1 MMPSSSQVYDHQLI
15 FQIIFEVGQF
25 YHWQNKG
32 EEMRV
37 CQKKA
42 AACSQKEITAASK
55 HRVGEI
61 EVVVEKRRGGETKT
75 RSIYK
80 HSSIS
85 SRVVAVG
92 GVGVVVGVRVVGEE
106 RRVAVEVVEVGVVG
120 EEGRVVVEVVEVG
133 VVGQQLETVAAV
145 AVAVVL
151 VVR

>member
-1 MMPSSSQVYDHQLI
+1 L
-15 FQIIFEVGQF
+15 F
-25 YHWQNKG
+25 
-32 EEMRV
+32 
-37 CQKKA
+37 
-42 AACSQKEITAASK
+42 QKEITAASK
-55 HRVGEI
+55 HREVGEI

-85 SRVVAVG
+85 SRVVAVGG

>member
-15 FQIIFEVGQF
+15 FQIIFGVGQF

-37 CQKKA
+37 CQKKT

-55 HRVGEI
+55 HRGVGEI
-61 EVVVEKRRGGETKT
+61 EVVVEKRRRGQTKT

-92 GVGVVVGVRVVGEE
+92 GGVGVVGVGVVGEE

-120 EEGRVVVEVVEVG
+120 EEGRVVVVVEVGG
-133 VVGQQLETVAAV
+133 VVGQQLEAVAAV
-145 AVAVVL
+145 AVAVV
-151 VVR
+151 

>member
-15 FQIIFEVGQF
+15 FQIIFGVGQF

-37 CQKKA
+37 CQKKNS
-42 AACSQKEITAASK
+42 CLFQKEITAASK
-55 HRVGEI
+55 HREVGEI

-120 EEGRVVVEVVEVG
+120 EEGRVVVEVGG
-133 VVGQQLETVAAV
+133 VVGQQLEAV
-145 AVAVVL
+145 AAVVL